1 MAAGWRNPKFDLKEQ
16 SKRVLDQALVLSFG
30 LITMTFLTY
39 RSFEVRAV
47 EVDHTFESIEI
58 EDIPETVQLK
68 KPPPPQRPQIPIATE
83 SEDIPEDVTINDTD
97 LDLDAP
103 PPPPPPPP
111 GARQRK
117 EESPVFMSWEE
128 APELIRSTQV
138 KPEYPPIAR
147 KAGVEGKVTLLI
159 VIDEEGNVL
168 EADVVFASPAGIFED
183 AARKAILQWKFKPAR
198 QRDKPI
204 KVRMA
209 WPMEFTLKA
218 IPPIG

>member
-1 MAAGWRNPKFDLKEQ
+1 
-16 SKRVLDQALVLSFG
+16 VLLQ
-30 LITMTFLTY
+30 
-39 RSFEVRAV
+39 
-47 EVDHTFESIEI
+47 
-58 EDIPETVQLK
+58 
-68 KPPPPQRPQIPIATE
+68 
-83 SEDIPEDVTINDTD
+83 
-97 LDLDAP
+97 
-103 PPPPPPPP
+103 
-111 GARQRK
+111 
-117 EESPVFMSWEE
+117 
-128 APELIRSTQV
+128 
-138 KPEYPPIAR
+138 
-147 KAGVEGKVTLLI
+147 I

>member
-30 LITMTFLTY
+30 LIVMTFLTY
-39 RSFEVRAV
+39 RSFDVRAV
-47 EVDHTFESIEI
+47 VVDHTFESIEI

-83 SEDIPEDVTINDTD
+83 SEDIPEDVTIIDTD

-117 EESPVFMSWEE
+117 EESPIFMAWEE
-128 APELIRSTQV
+128 GPQLIKMVT
-138 KPEYPPIAR
+138 PEYPEIAR
-147 KAGVEGKVTLLI
+147 KAGVEGRVHLQI
-159 VIDEEGNVL
+159 VVDEEGNVL
-168 EADVVFASPAGIFED
+168 QAEVILASPAGIFEE
-183 AARKAILQWKFKPAR
+183 AAIKAILQWKFKPAR
-198 QRDKPI
+198 QRDRAI
-204 KVRMA
+204 KVQMGQRMD
-209 WPMEFTLKA
+209 FSLKD
-218 IPPIG
+218 IKP